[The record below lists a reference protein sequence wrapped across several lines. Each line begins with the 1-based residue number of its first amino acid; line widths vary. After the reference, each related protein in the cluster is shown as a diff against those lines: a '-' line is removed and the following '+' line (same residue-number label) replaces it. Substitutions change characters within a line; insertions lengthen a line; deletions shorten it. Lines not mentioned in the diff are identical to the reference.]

1 MWNVSPP
8 RDGASTYLYGH
19 LRSIPTHPPSLPESV
34 SAVLLSVIDFFVQNI
49 LYSINSFSDGHC
61 KFFITWQTKKLKF
74 LLNNKVK
81 NPTPLP
87 SCVQRHV
94 RLHLGMNGRNL
105 PPALAAVDKT
115 RLAMKLASLLVIYL
129 CSLFVCLLAFTLHKT
144 QEILKCNNLS
154 PVYTAQTNP
163 GRTRVRP
170 RLKRTQVVFTRHFS
184 KLTGGSNPG

>member
-1 MWNVSPP
+1 M
-8 RDGASTYLYGH
+8 GAALI
-19 LRSIPTHPPSLPESV
+19 RMIIWDQCPPTHPPPPPSLPESV
-34 SAVLLSVIDFFVQNI
+34 SAVLLSVSDFFVQKYLVQYQLLLWRSLQI
-49 LYSINSFSDGHC
+49 LHYLAN
-61 KFFITWQTKKLKF
+61 KETKV
-74 LLNNKVK
+74 LLYNKVK

-115 RLAMKLASLLVIYL
+115 RLAMKLASLFVIHL

-170 RLKRTQVVFTRHFS
+170 GLKRTQVVFTRHFS

>member
-1 MWNVSPP
+1 MGPALICMVISDQYPPTPLPSPRVFLP
-8 RDGASTYLYGH
+8 YFCQ
-19 LRSIPTHPPSLPESV
+19 SLTS
-34 SAVLLSVIDFFVQNI
+34 LFKNI
-49 LYSINSFSDGHC
+49 LYSINSLSDGHC
-61 KFFITWQTKKLKF
+61 KFFITWQTKNLKF

-170 RLKRTQVVFTRHFS
+170 GLKRTQVVFTRHFS